1 MKKLQIA
8 ALTIGATLFL
18 TACGGPK
25 IDASSEEAFNQSAQK
40 IVETITDKKEKREFL
55 KALSFY
61 SSGEGNFDADDD
73 DKNFLDNIKAVDG
86 LDASDII
93 SNYNKDKEKAKEI
106 RDIKD
111 DYNKA
116 EIEADKLSKNF
127 EFDKAEAKVKD
138 FAKHKFLNKKVEK
151 YVADLATKKAD
162 HELALKYV
170 SKVEISDFKAKK
182 EEGFTGT
189 MYPAV
194 YFKLKNLGDKS
205 LDKVTVRVH
214 YLDDNGKELLFD
226 DFEIVDA
233 TKKYG
238 DATSPLKPGYV
249 QTPKNN
255 SYERGSAISDDWKET
270 NVKYEVV
277 NVEFSKTTEPTLSA
291 DEKAYLPN
299 IEVTNF
305 FTARKKIFSK
315 EKIVTQFGI
324 KNNGDKALDK
334 VALTVYFLDAEDK
347 PIYEET
353 YALVN
358 SDGIVSFGETLKP
371 GQTKELKG
379 NHFYELDK
387 DLPEWKDG
395 NAKFEITE
403 IKFDK

>member
-1 MKKLQIA
+1 MKKLQLA

-61 SSGEGNFDADDD
+61 SSGEGNFDVADD

-226 DFEIVDA
+226 DYEIVDA

-238 DATSPLKPGYV
+238 DATTPLKPGYV

-255 SYERGSAISDDWKET
+255 SFERGSAISDDWKET

-299 IEVTNF
+299 IEVINF
-305 FTARKKIFSK
+305 FTAKKEIFGK
-315 EKIVTQFGI
+315 ETIITQFGI
-324 KNNGDKALDK
+324 KNNGDKTLRK
-334 VALTVYFLDAEDK
+334 VDLTVYFLNAENK

-358 SDGIVSFGETLKP
+358 SGNILTLGETLEP
-371 GQTKELKG
+371 GKSVELKR
-379 NHFYELDK
+379 NDCFKLDK
-387 DLPEWKDG
+387 DLPEWKEG
-395 NAKFEITE
+395 NAKFEITGIE
-403 IKFDK
+403 FDK